1 MQPSARQ
8 ISTCPTCG
16 ERLEET
22 PGGGLGCMSCLL
34 RAGIGSEEE
43 VTQDSTPNAFE
54 AGGASVFMKSIVTRM
69 EVSASLAVER
79 WASRIAPPTRRSSE
93 KSP

>member
-1 MQPSARQ
+1 
-8 ISTCPTCG
+8 
-16 ERLEET
+16 
-22 PGGGLGCMSCLL
+22 MSCLL

-43 VTQDSTPNAFE
+43 GAQDSTPDAL
-54 AGGASVFMKSIVTRM
+54 GAARALVFMKSIVTRM

-79 WASRIAPPTRRSSE
+79 WASRIAPPTRRSSA